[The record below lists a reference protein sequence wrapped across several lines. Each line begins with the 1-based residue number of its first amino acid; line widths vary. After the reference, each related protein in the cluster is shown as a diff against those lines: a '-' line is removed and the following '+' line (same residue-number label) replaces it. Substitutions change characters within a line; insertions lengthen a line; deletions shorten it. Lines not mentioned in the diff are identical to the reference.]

1 MNRATIRYDTPYS
14 ISSRKHLSPTVV
26 DIVKVP
32 LQAYGGDALD
42 VTRKIW
48 SVEGPR
54 SFYKVRK
61 RTFYHIVIKRLLTEH
76 SPRALYHHS
85 SESVSIQFGAFHYFS
100 QHFNNFNKQQRSNHK
115 GSLYLGQFY
124 IAGALAGVTNS
135 VISGPIEHI
144 RIRLQTQPH
153 GEKKLY
159 SGVSDCV
166 RKIWQHQGISGIYRG
181 QAVTILREFHGY
193 GVWFAAY
200 EGLVQHV
207 VRMEGKKRSEIES
220 WKFAVCGGLAGEL
233 LWLLSHPLDVI
244 KSKMQSDGFGNDQK
258 YKTMREAIR
267 QTWRTGGVSGLFEGI
282 GPALLRAMPVSAG
295 TFATVEVVRKMLSNG
310 DGMAETLEI

>member
-1 MNRATIRYDTPYS
+1 MR
-14 ISSRKHLSPTVV
+14 
-26 DIVKVP
+26 

-48 SVEGPR
+48 SLEGPR
-54 SFYKVRK
+54 SLYKG
-61 RTFYHIVIKRLLTEH
+61 TLPPLLGVG
-76 SPRALYHHS
+76 AC
-85 SESVSIQFGAFHYFS
+85 VSIQFGAFHFFS
-100 QHFNNFNKQQRSNHK
+100 EQFDNFNKQQHSNHE
-115 GSLYLGQFY
+115 GSLSLGQVY
-124 IAGALAGVTNS
+124 LAGGLAGVTNS
-135 VISGPIEHI
+135 VISGPIKRI

-207 VRMEGKKRSEIES
+207 ARMEGKSRSEIES
-220 WKFAVCGGLAGEL
+220 WKFAVCGGLAGEF

-244 KSKMQSDGFGNDQK
+244 KSKMQSDGFGHDQK
-258 YKTMREAIR
+258 YKTTREAIR
-267 QTWRTGGVSGLFEGI
+267 QTWRMGGVSGLFEGI

-295 TFATVEVVRKMLSNG
+295 TFATVEVVRKMLSSG
-310 DGMAETLEI
+310 DETPEMIEI